1 MHVGSK
7 LTIRN
12 EHDYPEQLHLAML
25 QIEEI
30 EQGIRCGGGAGF
42 CGYYHSRQPNNVTS
56 YLTAFINVILQHNAF
71 RCLHNISV
79 YVIYA

>member
-30 EQGIRCGGGAGF
+30 EQGIRCGGEAGF

-56 YLTAFINVILQHNAF
+56 
-71 RCLHNISV
+71 
-79 YVIYA
+79 